1 MSNLLNDIE
10 KYWTNRADGYS
21 SVNKG
26 ELATVQ
32 KDKWLDE
39 IEKNLNELS
48 NKPKENIKV
57 LDIGCGPGFFSIILA
72 RAGYKVTAVDY
83 TSKMIEKAKENC
95 GDIADKITFI
105 KMDAQ
110 NLKFDDESFDVVISR
125 NLTWNLEKPDMAYK
139 EWIRVLKKNGILLNF
154 DANWYHHLF
163 DDEKRK
169 EYEEDRNRVANSNLE
184 DHYTCTDIESMEEI
198 AKKVPLSRIIRPQW
212 DILTLN
218 KLGVT
223 SVNVDL
229 DIWKSLWSEEE
240 KANYASTPM
249 FFVKTIK

>member
-1 MSNLLNDIE
+1 MKVAVMTDSNSGITQDEAKKLGVFVVPMPFTI
-10 KYWTNRADGYS
+10 DG
-21 SVNKG
+21 
-26 ELATVQ
+26 
-32 KDKWLDE
+32 
-39 IEKNLNELS
+39 
-48 NKPKENIKV
+48 
-57 LDIGCGPGFFSIILA
+57 
-72 RAGYKVTAVDY
+72 
-83 TSKMIEKAKENC
+83 
-95 GDIADKITFI
+95 
-105 KMDAQ
+105 
-110 NLKFDDESFDVVISR
+110 
-125 NLTWNLEKPDMAYK
+125 
-139 EWIRVLKKNGILLNF
+139 
-154 DANWYHHLF
+154 
-163 DDEKRK
+163 K

-249 FFVKTIK
+249 FLVKTIK